1 MATNSKIILSNSS
14 LETAEPDSNDLDYG
28 ELAINYADGNLFFK
42 QDSGIIK
49 VLASGRENENG
60 GWVLYNEITI

>member
-1 MATNSKIILSNSS
+1 MATNSKIILTNSS
-14 LETAEPDSNDLDYG
+14 TPTAEPDSNDLDYG
-28 ELAINYADGNLFFK
+28 ELAINFTDGNLFFK
-42 QDSGIIK
+42 QDGDIIK